1 MRGELSG
8 LGRSM
13 LKFLCGVALALGTVI
28 GPCAQAASVLFLNPG
43 TTQEAFWVSYSQFM
57 QAAARDLA
65 MDLRI
70 QYADRVAET
79 TLAQAREALQGPD
92 RPDYLVF
99 VNEQYVAPEI
109 LRLAQGSGVKLFM
122 VNNALTPDQMSLLD
136 SQPEKYPQWL
146 GSLVPNDE
154 EGGYL
159 MLKELIR
166 LHRPVAP
173 GQVIE
178 LLAFS
183 GSKVT
188 PAAQLREK
196 GMMRALAEH
205 PEVRLRQTAQ
215 GGWTRDRAYE
225 QAGLLFKR
233 YPNVSLV
240 WSANDEMAFGV
251 MQAFTETGG
260 KPGKDALFGTIN
272 NSPAALQALL
282 DGRLSVL
289 LGGHFSLGGWAL
301 VQLHDYEQGVDFGRY
316 GGRNRQIPLLQ
327 LIDRAQAKRLL
338 ALGVR
343 QDYGVDFHKLSA
355 KGQPASYRYPFTLQT
370 LMH

>member
-1 MRGELSG
+1 
-8 LGRSM
+8 M
-13 LKFLCGVALALGTVI
+13 LKFLCGVLLTLGTVV

-43 TTQEAFWVSYSQFM
+43 TTKEAFWVSYSQFM
-57 QAAARDLA
+57 QAAATDLD

-70 QYADRVAET
+70 QYSDRVAEI
-79 TLAQAREALQGPD
+79 TLRQAREALQGPV

-109 LRLAQGSGVKLFM
+109 LRLSRGSGVKLFM
-122 VNNALTPDQMSLLD
+122 VNNALTASQMSLLG
-136 SQPEKYPQWL
+136 SQPDNYPDWL

-166 LHRPVAP
+166 LHGAVGP
-173 GQVIE
+173 GQFID

-183 GSKVT
+183 GLKIT

-205 PEVRLRQTAQ
+205 PEVRLRQLVY
-215 GGWTRDRAYE
+215 GGWTYQRAYE
-225 QAGLLFKR
+225 QAKLLFKR
-233 YPNVSLV
+233 YPQTALV
-240 WSANDEMAFGV
+240 WSANDEMAFGA
-251 MQAFTETGG
+251 MQAYAETGG
-260 KPGKDALFGTIN
+260 KPGKDALFGAIN

-282 DGRLSVL
+282 DNRLSVL

-301 VQLHDYEQGVDFGRY
+301 VQLHDDDQGVDVSQY
-316 GGRNRQIPLLQ
+316 GGRDRQIPLLQ
-327 LIDRAQAKRLL
+327 LIDRAQARQLL
-338 ALGVR
+338 AMGTA
-343 QDYGVDFHKLSA
+343 QNFGVDFHKLSA
-355 KGQPASYRYPFTLQT
+355 KGKPTTYRYPFSLQT